1 MPVALCTLAAVQVQE
16 IAREALKDAVRAEV
30 RAREDPDLHLEGPGV
45 ADWNALVGIA
55 VAGRLQAR
63 WGDVATAWPV
73 DPDQALR
80 AVLYTRRSLRR
91 DHGGPALAA
100 RFAAPLDLVIERCS
114 RWAGLD
120 PD

>member
-16 IAREALKDAVRAEV
+16 IAREAIEDAVRAEV
-30 RAREDPDLHLEGPGV
+30 RAREDPDLHRGV

-63 WGDVATAWPV
+63 WGDVTTAWPV
-73 DPDQALR
+73 DPDHALR

-91 DHGGPALAA
+91 DDGGPALAA